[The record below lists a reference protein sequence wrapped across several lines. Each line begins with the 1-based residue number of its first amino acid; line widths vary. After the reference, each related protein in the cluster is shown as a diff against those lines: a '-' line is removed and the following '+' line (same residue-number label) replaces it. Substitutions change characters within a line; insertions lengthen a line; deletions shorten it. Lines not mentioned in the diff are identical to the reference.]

1 MQSGKHLR
9 NGANGEENLASRL
22 TNLSDRRQQIIR
34 PVLANPRQ
42 FVLHSVRDLAKALG
56 TDAATM
62 VRIVRGMGFEN
73 YRAFQHHLHEASIA
87 YATSLDTMK
96 ASGTGKT
103 GAENV
108 ARASIDQDL
117 KNLSALRSSVEL
129 EQIAAIAARVHSSK
143 RILIFGG
150 DAATSLVVFLDYSL
164 TLLGLP
170 VFAGTGHGRIGHLAR
185 TVTNKDV
192 VFAISFRRGL
202 RMTVEG
208 LERARENGGY
218 CVGIADTLLSPL
230 ARIAD
235 VCFIASAETPSFGVS
250 YAAPMVLLNALM
262 AACANVRRSQT
273 LKLLR
278 EVDAE
283 QRSGSRWYLDGQ
295 D

>member
-1 MQSGKHLR
+1 MQVGRTRR
-9 NGANGEENLASRL
+9 NGPGGNLAARL

-42 FVLHSVRDLAKALG
+42 FVLLSVRDMAKALS

-62 VRIVRGMGFEN
+62 VRIVKGMGFEN

-87 YATSLDTMK
+87 YATSLDTMQ
-96 ASGTGKT
+96 AGMAGKN
-103 GAENV
+103 GAAALAHE
-108 ARASIDQDL
+108 SIEQDL

-129 EQIAAIAARVHSSK
+129 EQITAIAARVHSAR

-150 DAATSLVVFLDYSL
+150 DAATALVVFLEYTL

-170 VFAGTGHGRIGHLAR
+170 VFGATSHGRIAHLAR
-185 TVTNKDV
+185 AATKKDV

-208 LERARENGGY
+208 LEHARAKGAYSIG
-218 CVGIADTLLSPL
+218 VADTLLSPL
-230 ARIAD
+230 ARLAHL
-235 VCFIASAETPSFGVS
+235 CFIASVETPSFGVS
-250 YAAPMVLLNALM
+250 YVAPMALLNTLT
-262 AACANVRRSQT
+262 AACADVRRADT

-283 QRSGSRWYLDGQ
+283 QRSGSRWYTDER

>member
-1 MQSGKHLR
+1 MQAAKERR
-9 NGANGEENLASRL
+9 NGTGGVENLAARL
-22 TNLSDRRQQIIR
+22 AHLSDRRQQIVL

-42 FVLHSVRDLAKALG
+42 FVLLSVRDMAKTLG
-56 TDAATM
+56 TDAATV
-62 VRIVRGMGFEN
+62 VRIVRGMGFAN

-87 YATSLDTMK
+87 YATSLDTMQ
-96 ASGTGKT
+96 ASSGKN
-103 GAENV
+103 GSANV
-108 ARASIDQDL
+108 ARESIDQDL
-117 KNLSALRSSVEL
+117 KNISALGSSVEL
-129 EQIAAIAARVHSSK
+129 EQIADIAARVQSS
-143 RILIFGG
+143 RRVLIFGG
-150 DAATSLVVFLDYSL
+150 DAATSLVTFLDYSL

-185 TVTNKDV
+185 AVTKKDI
-192 VFAISFRRGL
+192 VFAVSFRRGL

-208 LERARENGGY
+208 LEHAREKGAY

-230 ARIAD
+230 ARFAH

-250 YAAPMVLLNALM
+250 YVAPMALLNALV
-262 AACANVRRSQT
+262 AACANVRRNQT

-283 QRSGSRWYLDGQ
+283 QRSGSRWYLDER